1 MSLYTLTY
9 SPGAEGWPSFYS
21 FYPEKMIGMN
31 NYFYTFKGANLYRHN
46 TNETRNNF
54 YGVQYSS
61 QLTSVINDSPLENK
75 LFKTINLEGDAPWT
89 MSPMDTD
96 LAQNY
101 GEIDAAWF
109 DKKEQSYYA
118 FIRSNTQTPPPILQ
132 YAQRSTGGIG
142 KPSAVNSLSPTTQAI
157 EFSITPLVSIGNVV
171 SIGDYL
177 YYADAPSFSVPVL
190 AGEIIDITVNLPA
203 GDNYITIDNTTPGA
217 TPVPNAGV
225 FIMYIKSATAES
237 HGLLG
242 HYLRFVATNTDTSKV
257 ELFSVESEVMKSY
270 P

>member
-21 FYPEKMIGMN
+21 FYPEKMMGMN
-31 NYFYTFKGANLYRHN
+31 NYFYTFKGGNLYRHN

-54 YGVQYSS
+54 YGIQYSS
-61 QLTSVINDSPLENK
+61 QITSVINDNPLDNK

-89 MSPMDTD
+89 VSPMETD

-101 GEIDAAWF
+101 GEINASWF
-109 DKKEQSYYA
+109 EKKEQSYYA
-118 FIRSNTQTPPPILQ
+118 FIRSNTQAPPPVLQ
-132 YAQRSTGGIG
+132 YAQRSVNGIG
-142 KPSAVNSLSPTTQAI
+142 KPNGLTSFGTTQYVY
-157 EFSITPLVSIGNVV
+157 FSITPLVSIGNVV

-177 YYADAPSFSVPVL
+177 YYAAGPSFSTPVL
-190 AGEIIDITVNLPA
+190 AGEITDITVNLPA
-203 GDNYITIDNTTPGA
+203 GDNYITIDNSTPGA
-217 TPVPNAGV
+217 TPIPNINAL
-225 FIMYIKSATAES
+225 IMYIKSATAES

-242 HYLRFVATNTDTSKV
+242 HYLKFVATNTDTGKI